1 MSRRDNRL
9 AARALADWAR
19 QGFTEAA
26 TTEIRAR
33 YGVARRTLWNWKAA
47 LDDDPE
53 LAQHFRDRL
62 NDALDQDW
70 THELDAALREI
81 ITRIRAL
88 VETETDLANVV
99 AAFEKFSEVLITREV
114 LGVAADARSDSAGAE
129 ARRDAQESDSLGP
142 N

>member
-1 MSRRDNRL
+1 MARRDNRL

-19 QGFTEAA
+19 QGFTESA
-26 TTEIRAR
+26 IDNLRAR

-53 LAQHFRDRL
+53 LARIFRDRL

-70 THELDAALREI
+70 AAELDQALREVI
-81 ITRIRAL
+81 ARIREL
-88 VETETDLANVV
+88 VATEDDLAKVV

-114 LGVAADARSDSAGAE
+114 LGVAANAEQNPSDAE
-129 ARRDAQESDSLGP
+129 ARPSAGTHPYGP
-142 N
+142 S